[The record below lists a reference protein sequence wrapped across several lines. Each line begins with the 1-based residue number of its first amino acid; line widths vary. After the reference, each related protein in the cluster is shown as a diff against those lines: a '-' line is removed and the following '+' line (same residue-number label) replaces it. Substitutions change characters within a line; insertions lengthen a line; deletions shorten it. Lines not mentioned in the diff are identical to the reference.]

1 MTCRF
6 AAALLCFAL
15 SAAGA
20 LPAGAQTQSPADG
33 DRRTSLSVA
42 QIMQEP
48 DTWIGAW
55 PSDLRWGERGEAL
68 YFDWNPEGQF
78 ESDSLY
84 RVPASGGEPQ
94 KVSPEE
100 RRDGIAFFTGWHHEE
115 HVYDAQQ
122 RRKVYAD
129 GSDLFLFDRRTGEKT
144 RLTDTRAE
152 EAAPRFARGG
162 AHVIYRSGDNLY
174 RSNLETGATRQLT
187 DLRPGSAEEDEE
199 GEEGFVDEQQE
210 ALFETLR
217 EEKREKE
224 KEEAAER
231 RDRAAQNPPP
241 TFRYGSGRVTQ
252 LQLRPGGR
260 FVTFTVRKRA
270 QETRS
275 TKVLDYVTESG
286 YAQTETARPKV
297 GAPGGSSTLYVQ
309 DLRRDTT
316 YSVDLTQL
324 PGAYEVPDFRQ
335 GEMADADS
343 SKRKRSLRAFGPHWN
358 GSGTT
363 ALLDVRSRD
372 NKDRWLARLDPA
384 TGDLTTLNRQH
395 DDAWI
400 AGPGIS
406 WWGGGGTAGWMPR
419 TEDRPER
426 FYFQSEASGYS
437 HLYVL
442 NPETGGKKQLTSG
455 DFEVSAPMLSKNGE
469 TWYFRST
476 EESPHER
483 HVYRMP
489 AGGGERARLTQMEG
503 MTSYAMAPGAAAM
516 GLLHS
521 KKNRPP
527 EVYLQPDPGASAR
540 RVTQSPTDEW
550 RAYDWRTPALVHFEA
565 SDGAQVP
572 AQLFEPSD
580 PNGAAVLFV
589 HGAGYTQNVVR
600 GWTHYFREYM
610 FHNLLTDLGYTVMNV
625 DYRASAGYGRD
636 WRTAVYRHMGGR
648 DLQDYVDAQNFLEET
663 RGIGEERTFIYGGS
677 YGGFLTLM
685 GLFTEPEEFGGG
697 AALRSV
703 TDWAHYNHPYTA
715 NILNTPRADSLA
727 YARSSPIYHAEGL
740 EDPLLMAHGIMDTNV
755 QYQDI
760 VRLTQRLIELEK
772 RDWEL
777 ATYPVEGHGFTEPSS
792 WTDEYRRILE
802 IIERS
807 VGPRDSKALLGVG
820 PSSEGG
826 RAVPVAGER

>member
-1 MTCRF
+1 MHRF
-6 AAALLCFAL
+6 VSALLFAGL
-15 SAAGA
+15 LAAGVR
-20 LPAGAQTQSPADG
+20 PASAQAPSPG
-33 DRRTSLSVA
+33 ERHTSLSVQ

-48 DTWIGAW
+48 DTWVGAW
-55 PSDLRWGERGEAL
+55 PSDLRWGERGETL
-68 YFDWNPEGQF
+68 YFDWNPNGQF

-100 RRDGIAFFTGWHHEE
+100 RRNGIAFFTGWHHAE

-122 RRKVYAD
+122 RRKVYVD
-129 GSDLFLFDRRTGEKT
+129 GGDLFLFDRRTGEKT
-144 RLTDTRAE
+144 RLTETRADE
-152 EAAPRFARGG
+152 SGPRFALGG
-162 AHVIYRSGDNLY
+162 EHIIYRSGDDLY
-174 RSNLETGATRQLT
+174 RRSLETGATRQLT
-187 DLRPGSAEEDEE
+187 DLRPGSAEQDEE
-199 GEEGFVDEQQE
+199 GEDGFVDEQQE

-217 EEKREKE
+217 EEEREEE
-224 KEEAAER
+224 KEEAAAR

-241 TFRYGSGRVTQ
+241 TFHYGSGRVTQ

-260 FVTFTVRKRA
+260 FVTFTVQKQA
-270 QETRS
+270 QEMRP

-297 GAPGGSSTLYVQ
+297 GASDGTSTLYVQ
-309 DLRRDTT
+309 DLKRDTT

-324 PGAYEVPDFRQ
+324 DGAYEVPDFRQ
-335 GEMADADS
+335 EEMADADS
-343 SKRKRSLRAFGPHWN
+343 SKRKRTLNAFGPHWDGGGN
-358 GSGTT
+358 V
-363 ALLDVRSRD
+363 AILDVRAGN

-384 TGDLTTLNRQH
+384 TGDLETLDRQH
-395 DDAWI
+395 DDAWV
-400 AGPGIS
+400 AGPGVS
-406 WWGGGGTAGWMPR
+406 WWGGGGTVGWMPGGP
-419 TEDRPER
+419 DGSPR

-437 HLYVL
+437 HLYTL
-442 NPETGGKKQLTSG
+442 DPETGEKKQITRG
-455 DFEVSAPMLSKNGE
+455 DFEVSSPMLSKDGE
-469 TWYFRST
+469 MWYVRST
-476 EESPHER
+476 EHSPHER
-483 HVYRMP
+483 HVYRME
-489 AGGGERARLTQMEG
+489 AGNANAERVRLTQMEG
-503 MTSYAMAPGAAAM
+503 MASYAMAPGAAAM

-527 EVYLQPDPGASAR
+527 EVYLQPDEPGGDAQR
-540 RVTQSPTDEW
+540 ITDSPTDAW
-550 RAYDWRTPALVHFEA
+550 LSYDWRTPDLAYFEA

-572 AQLFEPSD
+572 AQIFEPQD

-610 FHNLLTDLGYTVMNV
+610 FHNLLADLGYTVLNV

-636 WRTAVYRHMGGR
+636 WRTAVYRQMGGR
-648 DLQDYVDAQNFLEET
+648 DLQDYVDAQDFLEET
-663 RGIGEERTFIYGGS
+663 RGIGAERTFIYGGS

-685 GLFTEPEEFGGG
+685 GLFTEPDAFGGG

-703 TDWAHYNHPYTA
+703 TDWAHYNHPYTS
-715 NILNTPRADSLA
+715 NILNTPETDSLA

-755 QYQDI
+755 HYQDI
-760 VRLTQRLIELEK
+760 VRLTQRLIELGK

-802 IIERS
+802 VIERS

-820 PSSEGG
+820 PSSEGT
-826 RAVPVAGER
+826 RAAPRAGER